1 NKSPEDAEIAKAIA
15 GSDQTTG
22 KPEITEVKGYD
33 LNEKADTNPDKVVIT
48 GKVEGEPAGTKVSI
62 FDKDGKKVAEV
73 ETDAEGNFTATLVEK
88 GAKDELKEGA
98 NAEVDEINAGD
109 TFTAKAKA
117 DSKPESEESSPK
129 EVTKI
134 EGGNPTDHP
143 GDTQDPTAPTLTKTD
158 DVGNPAE
165 KGDGAVKVQL
175 PTDAVAGDKAEIT
188 FTDEGEKPVKA
199 VYEKQAD
206 GTWKLDP
213 KASENVPENALPETV
228 NNDDPSF
235 VIPEEKLK
243 DGSEVTATSTDVAG
257 RTKDADPV
265 KAGFDEV
272 TATPSLTVN
281 AIDTAEKAD
290 NTIDALV
297 VTGNVPNEANAS
309 VGLSVKDGK
318 TLVELGSELSAD
330 ANGDYKAVLVKK
342 GTPAD
347 VKTKLEDAYSNHKI
361 IEVDEVPTTGSLV
374 AKAQATEN
382 GKPSKEVSEVSPEL
396 PIPQLDNGSVDH
408 PFDDTDPTAPTL
420 TPTNDAGNPA
430 EKGDGAVKVELPSDA
445 VEGDKV
451 EINFKDEDEKPVKA
465 AYEKQADGTWKLDP
479 EASKN
484 VPSELPTTVP
494 APSTPNTPASFVIPE
509 DKLLDGS
516 EVTATSTDVAGNS
529 TDSTPATAGFDEVT
543 ATPTLTVNAI
553 DTATEA
559 DNTIDALVVTGTVKK
574 DNTPENGAK
583 VKLLHNGAEIVP
595 TDKGLVANDE
605 GDYKAVLVK
614 KGTSQ
619 ELKNKLK
626 EKYPTIIEVDTLPTG
641 ELTAIAQKEGK
652 AQSPNTD
659 AAIPTTLANDTID
672 HPLDAA
678 VPTAP
683 RLKDFGFTDGP
694 EKQGDV
700 EVTFPT
706 DAVEGDTVA
715 VTITPPAGS
724 ADTTPK
730 VVITFT
736 KGKDAWTPNP
746 ALPEGYTVDGD
757 KLHIESTSIPD
768 GSTVSATS
776 TDLAGKTAIGKKEG
790 SEETSVTAA
799 VDPRPTAKPTEVV
812 AKATDSS
819 TNGDTTA
826 ESVTITGKAEAG
838 STVTLYAADGKTVI
852 DTKVVPAAPLGAN
865 GEIQLG
871 EFAFTTDKLPTTDS
885 AKDFVVKAE
894 APKAAPSEGTD
905 VDVTAPGKQSDL
917 DKVTLTGTVA
927 DYKNQE
933 LELHKDGVKV
943 GSVTTNESGEFTF
956 NITKGDANN
965 ATDGNV
971 KVTDLPQTDALN
983 SFIVKKPDGTAVAF
997 NGTAERKTEGTQ
1009 HTGDTAAPELEA
1021 TLTVRLPNRP
1031 VKVDKTEP
1039 VDTKDEKANALDIK
1053 LPNSPVAQDELH
1065 VIVKTKDGEKK
1076 VVFTYENGDWK
1087 KGGDTL
1093 NVGETKPTQG
1103 ADGKYSISIPATA
1116 LEKGDTYTVIHR
1128 DLAGNAKV
1136 YSAAVLEQLDPT
1148 PEKVD
1153 APVVYTGTK
1162 TTEAGNGENMLVTNF
1177 AGKDEPTKPAAVN
1190 AGDIVFRPGLDNTK
1204 LEVSF
1209 VKKDSDLA
1217 SVDKARD
1224 VIYGKLEGDK
1234 FKFYKDEGY
1243 NTPVEEGLVTE
1254 ITGQDGYTHYVIP
1267 ADKVV
1272 DNSQFTVVGINE
1284 GGKRSDNPADVAT
1297 PVTQA
1302 EYTAGFDDKTDK
1314 AVGDP
1319 AIAQADATSNITI
1332 EPTDPKPKDTDGDNS
1347 NNENNADA
1355 NKVAVQFDASHLAGT
1370 SAEALGLKVNGDKGA
1385 DNQIIVALKQPNGK
1399 WKLVQSD
1406 KATLD
1411 EALNTTHSD
1420 DLSEVSNGVATI
1432 DAETGKITLNKAVVN
1447 GTGGEDNKASE
1458 VKAKAKD
1465 AYGNSSTEV
1474 SHSATHADPAT
1485 PMVDRPSIEDLGS
1498 GKATITLGNNNDGMV
1513 INVQGKDLT
1522 VSKQPDGKY
1531 NINPTD
1537 AAGVEFDPITGRVTV
1552 TVTGNTEV
1560 PITVKGKKDSKESEP
1575 VTAKIDPTK
1584 DATPEHTDPVDLLPL
1599 ENGDVEVK
1607 PGTDNKKIR
1616 ISYTAPNGTVHKDV
1630 ELVKGSDG
1638 NWKPS
1643 TRAEDF
1649 TVANGKITLKASAV
1663 KDMTEVTA
1671 IGNNGNQDQQG
1682 NASAY
1687 PFVDD
1692 NSLGVTDKPWLHPS
1706 DNNMLIEKGADNH
1719 RVDVT
1724 FKPKG
1729 NSNTPETITAKLVEG
1744 GYWVLTDSNGAPVD
1758 PDVAEINPENG
1769 TVTLKGGAVEPGTTI
1784 TATGHNLQTTAQGIY
1799 TPDNNR
1805 PADTAS
1811 GTTEVAPLPE
1821 QPQEKPKDTGP
1832 KIIANGNEGIYINSI
1847 SDSTFEI
1854 VTPDSRF
1861 DKNRIQVEFKVYDA
1875 TENAIKDAVMELNRL
1890 GDYKLTV
1897 DGNIV
1902 ERENGSRKKMFSGS
1916 KDGRYKLV
1924 ADSPLEPP
1932 LNEPEHSNLLAKVNS
1947 YDSDGDTLL
1956 LKEHQG
1962 YLKNEVSSNPQ
1973 ISNETQDKE
1982 KSAQP
1987 DLEKTVGTEKGGVI
2001 IKPAADA
2008 EYLSI
2013 QYIDE
2018 NGRTK
2023 YASLT
2028 KENGSWKLV
2037 GDKNDF
2043 DLSDPSNLKIKA
2055 DSLRDNQQNGVSV
2068 KQRQEGKALSDAQ
2081 PITPEE
2087 DYVPPV
2093 PPAPPVKSLVDTLN
2107 DIKAGQPHTNTVD
2120 RLSTGRPAA
2129 MKDMADFTKNEQGNV
2144 QGGLIIKTGYELTND
2159 NQAVQIDG
2167 AVNYASLIPMNID
2180 MKGGDD
2186 VLVVENQVQSTTIK
2200 LGEGNNLL
2208 AVGVAN
2214 PGFDLYEDKTKHATD
2229 GRYVFAN
2236 TGKTP
2241 GNGYAK
2247 VPHIENQHG
2256 ANGGNIINSKVE
2268 GGNGDDVIL
2277 IGGSNSNGLVST
2289 RAAITKDSSIDLKGG
2304 NDALIIAPLTKGRAG
2319 SIEGTVNM
2327 GAGNDKLVAPE
2338 IANGGKVY
2346 MGDGNDIAQINRMDG
2361 GSSTVLDM
2369 GRGDD
2374 KVEFTAYGDTTF
2386 MDGIVNGGAGYDVF
2400 VLRKPSGDNG
2410 EQVRNVFKAAPET
2423 HLSASKLISI
2433 EEVRMEKG
2441 SAIDI
2446 SADYL
2451 RKGNIPVLKLLAEG
2465 DKSAGSVG
2473 GKDARLVDLGANDLN
2488 DKSSGQSLGEFKA
2501 AGQKTEGGIT
2511 YDVYTAPGTQV
2522 WIEQNGGFTI
2532 I

>member
-1 NKSPEDAEIAKAIA
+1 
-15 GSDQTTG
+15 
-22 KPEITEVKGYD
+22 
-33 LNEKADTNPDKVVIT
+33 
-48 GKVEGEPAGTKVSI
+48 
-62 FDKDGKKVAEV
+62 
-73 ETDAEGNFTATLVEK
+73 
-88 GAKDELKEGA
+88 
-98 NAEVDEINAGD
+98 
-109 TFTAKAKA
+109 
-117 DSKPESEESSPK
+117 
-129 EVTKI
+129 
-134 EGGNPTDHP
+134 
-143 GDTQDPTAPTLTKTD
+143 
-158 DVGNPAE
+158 
-165 KGDGAVKVQL
+165 
-175 PTDAVAGDKAEIT
+175 
-188 FTDEGEKPVKA
+188 
-199 VYEKQAD
+199 
-206 GTWKLDP
+206 
-213 KASENVPENALPETV
+213 
-228 NNDDPSF
+228 
-235 VIPEEKLK
+235 
-243 DGSEVTATSTDVAG
+243 
-257 RTKDADPV
+257 RTKDATPV
-265 KAGFDEV
+265 KAGFDEPV
-272 TATPSLTVN
+272 TTPVLLEGYPKSQNTSDAPDTDAAT
-281 AIDTAEKAD
+281 E
-290 NTIDALV
+290 
-297 VTGNVPNEANAS
+297 
-309 VGLSVKDGK
+309 
-318 TLVELGSELSAD
+318 
-330 ANGDYKAVLVKK
+330 AVLVGTADPKAVIKVQDKDGTILTPTATANDK
-342 GTPAD
+342 GEFTLTIPEAD
-347 VKTKLEDAYSNHKI
+347 LAKGPFKLIAE
-361 IEVDEVPTTGSLV
+361 L
-374 AKAQATEN
+374 TEN
-382 GKPSKEVSEVSPEL
+382 GTTESSNP
-396 PIPQLDNGSVDH
+396 
-408 PFDDTDPTAPTL
+408 TDPIAVAQTVQPGTPDPEATDKESLSKDKGGYPNDNTPPPAPIIE
-420 TPTNDAGNPA
+420 PGVD
-430 EKGDGAVKVELPSDA
+430 GDGKVTVDLPADA
-445 VEGDKV
+445 KNGDKV
-451 EINFKDEDEKPVKA
+451 TITYFDEATGEKKEVVVTKV
-465 AYEKQADGTWKLDP
+465 QDNWK
-479 EASKN
+479 
-484 VPSELPTTVP
+484 VP
-494 APSTPNTPASFVIPE
+494 ADSPISQDKINGNNLEIPADSVR
-509 DKLLDGS
+509 DNS
-516 EVTATSTDVAGNS
+516 EVTARTQDLAGNLS
-529 TDSTPATAGFDEVT
+529 EKKKDTSKYDEVT

-614 KGTSQ
+614 KGT
-619 ELKNKLK
+619 EKAVVEKLK
-626 EKYPTIIEVDTLPTG
+626 AEYSDHTIIEVDEVPTTG
-641 ELTAIAQKEGK
+641 NLTAIAQKEGK

-678 VPTAP
+678 YPTAP
-683 RLKDFGFTDGP
+683 GLQAFGFTDGP

-730 VVITFT
+730 VITFT

-838 STVTLYAADGKTVI
+838 STVTLYAADGTTVI
-852 DTKVVPAAPLGAN
+852 DTKVVTAAPLGAN
-865 GEIQLG
+865 GEIPLG
-871 EFAFTTDKLPTTDS
+871 EFTFTTDKLPTTDS
-885 AKDFVVKAE
+885 AKDFVVKAK
-894 APKAAPSEGTD
+894 APEAAPSEGTD

-917 DKVTLTGTVA
+917 DKVILTGTVA
-927 DYKNQE
+927 DYKNQV

-983 SFIVKKPDGTAVAF
+983 SFIVKKPDGTPVTF
-997 NGTAERKTEGTQ
+997 NGTATRKTEGTQ
-1009 HTGDTAAPELEA
+1009 HTGDNTAPELEA

-1031 VKVDKTEP
+1031 VKVDKAEP

-1053 LPNSPVAQDELH
+1053 LPNLPVAQDELH

-1087 KGGDTL
+1087 KGYDAL
-1093 NVGETKPTQG
+1093 NVGETKPTRG
-1103 ADGKYSISIPATA
+1103 TDGKYSISIPAKA
-1116 LEKGDTYTVIHR
+1116 LKENDTYTYTVIHR

-1136 YSAAVLEQLDPT
+1136 YSAPVSEKFDSS

-1177 AGKDEPTKPAAVN
+1177 AGKDDPTKPAAVN

-1411 EALNTTHSD
+1411 EALNATHSD

-1485 PMVDRPSIEDLGS
+1485 PMVDRPNIEDLGS

-1616 ISYTAPNGTVHKDV
+1616 ISYTAPDGTLHNDV

-1649 TVANGKITLKASAV
+1649 NVENGKITLKASAV

-1671 IGNNGNQDQQG
+1671 IGNNGNQDQEG

-1692 NSLGVTDKPWLHPS
+1692 ANAADKTKDSANPPSLAKAPS
-1706 DNNMLIEKGADNH
+1706 NDDVVITKGADNH
-1719 RVDVT
+1719 KMEIKYVPTGSAD
-1724 FKPKG
+1724 
-1729 NSNTPETITAKLVEG
+1729 NNDDKL
-1744 GYWVLTDSNGAPVD
+1744 T
-1758 PDVAEINPENG
+1758 
-1769 TVTLKGGAVEPGTTI
+1769 TL
-1784 TATGHNLQTTAQGIY
+1784 TAQ
-1799 TPDNNR
+1799 
-1805 PADTAS
+1805 
-1811 GTTEVAPLPE
+1811 L
-1821 QPQEKPKDTGP
+1821 
-1832 KIIANGNEGIYINSI
+1832 
-1847 SDSTFEI
+1847 
-1854 VTPDSRF
+1854 
-1861 DKNRIQVEFKVYDA
+1861 
-1875 TENAIKDAVMELNRL
+1875 
-1890 GDYKLTV
+1890 
-1897 DGNIV
+1897 
-1902 ERENGSRKKMFSGS
+1902 
-1916 KDGRYKLV
+1916 
-1924 ADSPLEPP
+1924 
-1932 LNEPEHSNLLAKVNS
+1932 
-1947 YDSDGDTLL
+1947 
-1956 LKEHQG
+1956 
-1962 YLKNEVSSNPQ
+1962 
-1973 ISNETQDKE
+1973 
-1982 KSAQP
+1982 
-1987 DLEKTVGTEKGGVI
+1987 EKGG
-2001 IKPAADA
+2001 KW
-2008 EYLSI
+2008 
-2013 QYIDE
+2013 
-2018 NGRTK
+2018 
-2023 YASLT
+2023 SL
-2028 KENGSWKLV
+2028 K
-2037 GDKNDF
+2037 DKDGF
-2043 DLSDPSNLKIKA
+2043 D
-2055 DSLRDNQQNGVSV
+2055 
-2068 KQRQEGKALSDAQ
+2068 
-2081 PITPEE
+2081 
-2087 DYVPPV
+2087 VPPEV
-2093 PPAPPVKSLVDTLN
+2093 ATIDDK
-2107 DIKAGQPHTNTVD
+2107 
-2120 RLSTGRPAA
+2120 
-2129 MKDMADFTKNEQGNV
+2129 GNV
-2144 QGGLIIKTGYELTND
+2144 T
-2159 NQAVQIDG
+2159 
-2167 AVNYASLIPMNID
+2167 
-2180 MKGGDD
+2180 
-2186 VLVVENQVQSTTIK
+2186 
-2200 LGEGNNLL
+2200 
-2208 AVGVAN
+2208 
-2214 PGFDLYEDKTKHATD
+2214 
-2229 GRYVFAN
+2229 
-2236 TGKTP
+2236 
-2241 GNGYAK
+2241 
-2247 VPHIENQHG
+2247 
-2256 ANGGNIINSKVE
+2256 
-2268 GGNGDDVIL
+2268 
-2277 IGGSNSNGLVST
+2277 
-2289 RAAITKDSSIDLKGG
+2289 
-2304 NDALIIAPLTKGRAG
+2304 
-2319 SIEGTVNM
+2319 
-2327 GAGNDKLVAPE
+2327 
-2338 IANGGKVY
+2338 
-2346 MGDGNDIAQINRMDG
+2346 
-2361 GSSTVLDM
+2361 
-2369 GRGDD
+2369 
-2374 KVEFTAYGDTTF
+2374 
-2386 MDGIVNGGAGYDVF
+2386 
-2400 VLRKPSGDNG
+2400 
-2410 EQVRNVFKAAPET
+2410 
-2423 HLSASKLISI
+2423 
-2433 EEVRMEKG
+2433 
-2441 SAIDI
+2441 
-2446 SADYL
+2446 
-2451 RKGNIPVLKLLAEG
+2451 
-2465 DKSAGSVG
+2465 
-2473 GKDARLVDLGANDLN
+2473 
-2488 DKSSGQSLGEFKA
+2488 
-2501 AGQKTEGGIT
+2501 
-2511 YDVYTAPGTQV
+2511 
-2522 WIEQNGGFTI
+2522 
-2532 I
+2532 

>member
-1 NKSPEDAEIAKAIA
+1 M
-15 GSDQTTG
+15 
-22 KPEITEVKGYD
+22 
-33 LNEKADTNPDKVVIT
+33 
-48 GKVEGEPAGTKVSI
+48 
-62 FDKDGKKVAEV
+62 
-73 ETDAEGNFTATLVEK
+73 
-88 GAKDELKEGA
+88 
-98 NAEVDEINAGD
+98 
-109 TFTAKAKA
+109 
-117 DSKPESEESSPK
+117 
-129 EVTKI
+129 
-134 EGGNPTDHP
+134 
-143 GDTQDPTAPTLTKTD
+143 
-158 DVGNPAE
+158 
-165 KGDGAVKVQL
+165 
-175 PTDAVAGDKAEIT
+175 
-188 FTDEGEKPVKA
+188 
-199 VYEKQAD
+199 
-206 GTWKLDP
+206 
-213 KASENVPENALPETV
+213 
-228 NNDDPSF
+228 
-235 VIPEEKLK
+235 
-243 DGSEVTATSTDVAG
+243 
-257 RTKDADPV
+257 
-265 KAGFDEV
+265 
-272 TATPSLTVN
+272 
-281 AIDTAEKAD
+281 
-290 NTIDALV
+290 
-297 VTGNVPNEANAS
+297 
-309 VGLSVKDGK
+309 
-318 TLVELGSELSAD
+318 
-330 ANGDYKAVLVKK
+330 KK

-347 VKTKLEDAYSNHKI
+347 VKTKLATAYPNHTI
-361 IEVDEVPTTGSLV
+361 IEVDEVPTTG
-374 AKAQATEN
+374 N
-382 GKPSKEVSEVSPEL
+382 
-396 PIPQLDNGSVDH
+396 
-408 PFDDTDPTAPTL
+408 
-420 TPTNDAGNPA
+420 
-430 EKGDGAVKVELPSDA
+430 
-445 VEGDKV
+445 
-451 EINFKDEDEKPVKA
+451 
-465 AYEKQADGTWKLDP
+465 
-479 EASKN
+479 
-484 VPSELPTTVP
+484 
-494 APSTPNTPASFVIPE
+494 
-509 DKLLDGS
+509 
-516 EVTATSTDVAGNS
+516 
-529 TDSTPATAGFDEVT
+529 
-543 ATPTLTVNAI
+543 
-553 DTATEA
+553 
-559 DNTIDALVVTGTVKK
+559 
-574 DNTPENGAK
+574 
-583 VKLLHNGAEIVP
+583 
-595 TDKGLVANDE
+595 
-605 GDYKAVLVK
+605 
-614 KGTSQ
+614 
-619 ELKNKLK
+619 
-626 EKYPTIIEVDTLPTG
+626 
-641 ELTAIAQKEGK
+641 LTAIAQKEGK

-659 AAIPTTLANDTID
+659 AAIPTTLTNDTTD

-678 VPTAP
+678 NPTAP
-683 RLKDFGFTDGP
+683 GLQAFGFADGP

-724 ADTTPK
+724 ADKTPK
-730 VVITFT
+730 VITFT
-736 KGKDAWTPNP
+736 KGKDAWTSNP
-746 ALPEGYTVDGD
+746 ALPAGYTVDGN

-768 GSTVSATS
+768 GATVSATS
-776 TDLAGKTAIGKKEG
+776 TDLAGKTAEG
-790 SEETSVTAA
+790 QAVTAQQDPRQTKLQDEVTVAA
-799 VDPRPTAKPTEVV
+799 VD
-812 AKATDSS
+812 TDGSA
-819 TNGDTTA
+819 NTTA
-826 ESVTITGKAEAG
+826 ETITITGKAEAG
-838 STVTLYAADGKTVI
+838 AKVTLYKSDGT
-852 DTKVVPAAPLGAN
+852 TKIAEFDVPAAQAGAN
-865 GEIQLG
+865 GEPAMG
-871 EFAFTTDKLPTTDS
+871 DFTFTVPSEHIPTTDT
-885 AKDFVVKAE
+885 AKDFVIKAKVPNV
-894 APKAAPSEGTD
+894 ASEKSID
-905 VDVTAPGKQSDL
+905 VDVTTVPGKQSDL
-917 DKVTLTGTVA
+917 DKVTLTGTAA
-927 DYKNQE
+927 DHKNQV
-933 LELHKDGVKV
+933 LELYKDGVKV

-965 ATDGNV
+965 NATDGNV
-971 KVTDLPQTDALN
+971 KVTDLPQTDALT
-983 SFIVKKPDGTAVAF
+983 SFVVKKPDGTAVAF

-1009 HTGDTAAPELEA
+1009 HTGDNTAPELDA
-1021 TLTVRLPNRP
+1021 QLSVVLPNRP
-1031 VKVDKTEP
+1031 VNVTKAEP

-1053 LPNSPVAQDELH
+1053 LPNTPVAQDELH

-1093 NVGETKPTQG
+1093 NVGETKPTLG
-1103 ADGKYSISIPATA
+1103 ADGKYSISIPAKA
-1116 LEKGDTYTVIHR
+1116 LKENDTYTVIHR

-1136 YSAAVLEQLDPT
+1136 YSAPVSEKFDSS

-1162 TTEAGNGENMLVTNF
+1162 TTEAGNGENMLVTKF

-1217 SVDKARD
+1217 NVDKARD

-1234 FKFYKDEGY
+1234 FKFYKDSAY

-1319 AIAQADATSNITI
+1319 AIAQANATSNITI
-1332 EPTDPKPKDTDGDNS
+1332 TPTAAVDTDGDNS
-1347 NNENNADA
+1347 NINNNADA
-1355 NKVAVQFDASHLAGT
+1355 NKVAVKFDASHLAGT
-1370 SAEALGLKVNGDKGA
+1370 SAEALGLKVNGEKGA

-1411 EALNTTHSD
+1411 EALNATHSD

-1447 GTGGEDNKASE
+1447 GTGGEDNKTSE

-1485 PMVDRPSIEDLGS
+1485 PMVDRPNIEDLGS
-1498 GKATITLGNNNDGMV
+1498 GKATITLGANNDGMV
-1513 INVQGKDLT
+1513 VETQGKKLT
-1522 VSKQPDGKY
+1522 VSKGNDGKY
-1531 NINPTD
+1531 EINPQDT
-1537 AAGVEFDPITGRVTV
+1537 AGVEIDPITGRVTI

-1616 ISYTAPNGTVHKDV
+1616 ISYTAPDGTARNDV

-1638 NWKPS
+1638 NWTPS

-1671 IGNNGNQDQQG
+1671 IGNNGNQDQEG

-1692 NSLGVTDKPWLHPS
+1692 VTAGKDGDSANPPSLAKASSNDDVVIT
-1706 DNNMLIEKGADNH
+1706 KGADNH
-1719 RVDVT
+1719 KMEIKYVPTGSADNNDDELTTLTAQLEKGGKWSLKDKDGFDVPPEVAT
-1724 FKPKG
+1724 IDDNG
-1729 NSNTPETITAKLVEG
+1729 N
-1744 GYWVLTDSNGAPVD
+1744 
-1758 PDVAEINPENG
+1758 
-1769 TVTLKGGAVEPGTTI
+1769 VTLKRGALNNGSKVKVTGFDLDQEASPSDYAVTGTTP
-1784 TATGHNLQTTAQGIY
+1784 ATGGS
-1799 TPDNNR
+1799 TPATGGST
-1805 PADTAS
+1805 PA
-1811 GTTEVAPLPE
+1811 
-1821 QPQEKPKDTGP
+1821 QPQTGYNP
-1832 KIIANGNEGIYINSI
+1832 PSPSEGAIGASNNPVQRADHLFYQENDGSFVLRHDIIGGP
-1847 SDSTFEI
+1847 STYDLVF
-1854 VTPDSRF
+1854 
-1861 DKNRIQVEFKVYDA
+1861 KFKVYDKEDPSKAKDMVVTIPVVNGVAQKA
-1875 TENAIKDAVMELNRL
+1875 TAKLDSVPLNDEDMRGFIFDGYSPPPGAV
-1890 GDYKLTV
+1890 KA
-1897 DGNIV
+1897 GN
-1902 ERENGSRKKMFSGS
+1902 
-1916 KDGRYKLV
+1916 DGRTMTLSQGEQKLYV
-1924 ADSPLEPP
+1924 KSNDKYRLIADSPLEPKTVDGKP
-1932 LNEPEHSNLLAKVNS
+1932 DQTSNDLKFVATREINGFWSGNKPFIGG
-1947 YDSDGDTLL
+1947 DGNDKLMNTGLY
-1956 LKEHQG
+1956 EG
-1962 YLKNEVSSNPQ
+1962 EVVKLPNT
-1973 ISNETQDKE
+1973 EE
-1982 KSAQP
+1982 KP
-1987 DLEKTVGTEKGGVI
+1987 DLVAINNGADQGAVEIQPKPNHKRISVKYTNENGEEKG
-2001 IKPAADA
+2001 ALL
-2008 EYLSI
+2008 E
-2013 QYIDE
+2013 
-2018 NGRTK
+2018 
-2023 YASLT
+2023 
-2028 KENGSWKLV
+2028 KENGQWVVKRGDAADFKLD
-2037 GDKNDF
+2037 GGKI
-2043 DLSDPSNLKIKA
+2043 LIKA
-2055 DSLRDNQQNGVSV
+2055 DSLKDNLANSV
-2068 KQRQEGKALSDAQ
+2068 IARGQDEGKLYSENTTA
-2081 PITPEE
+2081 TPGN
-2087 DYVPPV
+2087 DPTPLA

-2107 DIKAGQPHTNTVD
+2107 EIKAGQPHTNTVD

-2129 MKDMADFTKNEQGNV
+2129 MKDMADFTKNEGGNV

-2167 AVNYASLIPMNID
+2167 AVNYGSLIPMNID

-2465 DKSAGSVG
+2465 NKSAGSVG
-2473 GKDARLVDLGANDLN
+2473 GNDARLVDLGANDSN

-2511 YDVYTAPGTQV
+2511 YDVYTAPGAQV